1 MNATDDARGLTPSID
16 DAAGLTP
23 AIARLLRPR
32 AVAIVGAS
40 DDPRT
45 IGGNVLANLKRAG
58 FAGTLHLVS
67 RTRDEIGGHPCV
79 ASIDDLPPGLD
90 AILLNLPREAVL
102 EAISACG
109 RRQTN
114 AAVVFASGFAEA
126 GPDGRALQER
136 LAALAQDSGVLV
148 NGPNCL
154 GFVNYVDGVPLTFGE
169 YQPMPA
175 EGAAGVGGIAV
186 IAQSGAI
193 ANAIRDSLVA
203 SGLRV
208 TFLVS
213 TGNEAVLGAEDF
225 LAPILED
232 AATGVAALFVEQV
245 RQPQK
250 LLHLA
255 ARARGLNKRIV
266 LMQPG
271 RTQAARGAA
280 QSHTGAVAGDLA
292 VARTVLAHAG
302 VAVVDGLD
310 ALTDVALLLAT
321 RPLPPPGRT
330 AVMTNSGAMRGLAF
344 DFAQDAGLELAE
356 WSPATAAALREL
368 FPLFVAVDNPLD
380 LGTAAFGR
388 PELMRRAAQLLID
401 DPGVSSLIVS
411 LFPGRPP
418 QQVEK
423 AEQLLPVVRTTQK
436 PTAFVM
442 LGDPMPLDA
451 GFMGL
456 ARTEGAALFRSTER
470 AVRAMAVVNAVAG
483 TLATPV
489 SGIGTADGVG
499 AGRPLDLGD
508 LPAGP
513 VAEHRAKALLAAAG
527 VPVPPGALAAAL
539 PDAEAVAARI
549 GYPVVLKAQ
558 AAALAHKSDAGGVIL
573 NVGDAAQ
580 LREAWQTLHAN
591 VQRARPG
598 LALDGVL
605 VEAMA
610 LKGSGSVELIIGARR
625 DPHWGAVLILGLGG
639 IWVETLQD
647 VALLP
652 AGAGRASIAEAL
664 GRLKGAALLR
674 GARGAAP
681 VDIAAVADVARTLGG
696 LLERSPDI
704 AELEVNPLVAYPQ
717 GQGVLA
723 LDALIVRSDA
733 PWLRL
738 AKAGG
743 EGIG

>member
-1 MNATDDARGLTPSID
+1 MGSDPSSPPATTSATDNARGLTPSR
-16 DAAGLTP
+16 
-23 AIARLLRPR
+23 IARLLKPR

-40 DDPRT
+40 DDPRS

-58 FAGTLHLVS
+58 FAGGLHLVS
-67 RTRDEIGGHPCV
+67 RTRTEIGGHPCV

-90 AILLNLPREAVL
+90 AIVLNLPQEAVL
-102 EAISACG
+102 EALAACG
-109 RRQTN
+109 RRQVN
-114 AAVVFASGFAEA
+114 AAVVFASDFAEA
-126 GPDGRALQER
+126 GEEGRARQER
-136 LAALAQDSGVLV
+136 LAVVARESGVLV

-154 GFVNYVDGVPLTFGE
+154 GFVNYVDGIPLTFGE

-175 EGAAGVGGIAV
+175 AGTAGVAV

-225 LAPILED
+225 LGPILED
-232 AATGVAALFVEQV
+232 DATGVAALFVEQV
-245 RQPQK
+245 RRPHE
-250 LLHLA
+250 LLRLA
-255 ARARGLNKRIV
+255 ARARGQGKRLV

-292 VARTVLAHAG
+292 VARTILAHAG

-310 ALTDVALLLAT
+310 ALTDVALLLTA

-330 AVMTNSGAMRGLAF
+330 AVMTNSGAMRGLVF
-344 DFAQDAGLELAE
+344 DFAQDAGLDLAD

-368 FPLFVAVDNPLD
+368 FPPFAAIDNPLD

-388 PELMRRAAQLLID
+388 PELMRRAAQIILD
-401 DPGVSSLIVS
+401 DPGVSSLILS
-411 LFPGRPP
+411 LFPGRPR

-423 AEQLLPVVRTTQK
+423 AEQLLPVLRASPK
-436 PTAFVM
+436 PAALVM
-442 LGDPMPLDA
+442 LGDPMPLDDA
-451 GFMGL
+451 CMRL
-456 ARTEGAALFRSTER
+456 VRAEGAALLRSTER
-470 AVRAMAVVNAVAG
+470 AVRAMAAVNAVAQS
-483 TLATPV
+483 LAASA
-489 SGIGTADGVG
+489 SGDAADG
-499 AGRPLDLGD
+499 AGDGEPLDLGD
-508 LPAGP
+508 VPAGP
-513 VAEHRAKALLAAAG
+513 IAEHRAKGVLAAAG
-527 VPVPPGALAAAL
+527 VPVPRGALAAAL
-539 PDAEAVAARI
+539 ADAEAVAARI

-573 NVGDAAQ
+573 NVADAAQ
-580 LREAWQTLHAN
+580 LREAWQRLHTN
-591 VQRARPG
+591 VQRARPD

-605 VEAMA
+605 VETMA
-610 LKGSGSVELIIGARR
+610 PKGAGCVELIIGARR
-625 DPHWGAVLILGLGG
+625 DPHWGAVLMLGLGG
-639 IWVETLQD
+639 IWVETLKD

-652 AGAGRASIAEAL
+652 AGAGRAAIVEAL
-664 GRLKGAALLR
+664 GRLKGAALLN

-681 VDIAAVADVARTLGG
+681 IDIAAVADIARTVGA

-704 AELEVNPLVAYPQ
+704 AELEINPLAAYPQ
-717 GQGVLA
+717 GALA
-723 LDALIVRSDA
+723 LDALIVKSGA
-733 PWLRL
+733 S
-738 AKAGG
+738 
-743 EGIG
+743 